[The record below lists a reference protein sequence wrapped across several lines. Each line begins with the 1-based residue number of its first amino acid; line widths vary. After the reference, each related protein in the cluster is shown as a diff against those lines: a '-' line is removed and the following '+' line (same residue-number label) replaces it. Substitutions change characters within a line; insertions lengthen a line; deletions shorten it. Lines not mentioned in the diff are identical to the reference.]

1 MIAESR
7 FFCLLIVAMVFT
19 GCNNDIFIKPVPQ
32 IEDIV
37 LDGHGDMA
45 KFSVNKRELKG
56 FNIDCPFWAGNCNV
70 FFYDKDGNEHQG
82 VIDINEVTKI
92 TFTTPCC
99 AIDFLIDG
107 NEVTV
112 VALDNTSS
120 QNIELWVT
128 LDYGGTV
135 SGFGI
140 VITPGDAMVLDNM
153 SYGMNPIQTDL
164 QLFNGPRRSLT
175 NNTPV
180 TQQLTIQPYFGA
192 TSTVLYESS
201 DNWETGVAGFVP
213 VLYYSDGEWIW
224 PPEPNA
230 HIEIGNRSAYTPY
243 GIDLD
248 KTISIDVP
256 PFSKTSVEVTVT
268 YATCLTAYS
277 CELIMPGSGIGNMS
291 WGTCQIR
298 QPIDYKIT
306 EVCEKL

>member
-1 MIAESR
+1 MTAVSR
-7 FFCLLIVAMVFT
+7 FFCLLIVASVFT
-19 GCNNDIFIKPVPQ
+19 GCNNDIFIKPVPP

-56 FNIDCPFWAGNCNV
+56 FNIDCPFWGGYSNV
-70 FFYDKDGNEHQG
+70 FFYDKDGNELQG
-82 VIDINEVTKI
+82 VIDIDEVTKI

-99 AIDFLIDG
+99 AVDFLIDG

-112 VALDNTSS
+112 VALDNTLS

-128 LDYGGTV
+128 LDYGATV
-135 SGFGI
+135 SGFEI
-140 VITPGDAMVLDNM
+140 IITPGDAMVLDNIG
-153 SYGMNPIQTDL
+153 YGVTPIQTDL
-164 QLFNGPRRSLT
+164 QLLNGPRRSLT

-180 TQQLTIQPYFGA
+180 TQQLTIQPFFGA
-192 TSTVLYESS
+192 TSTVLFESS

-213 VLYYSDGEWIW
+213 VLYYSDGEWLW

-230 HIEIGNRSAYTPY
+230 NIEIGNRSAYTPY
-243 GIDLD
+243 GIDLY
-248 KTISIDVP
+248 TMVSIEVP
-256 PFSKTSVEVTVT
+256 PHSKISVEVTVI
-268 YATCLTAYS
+268 YAKCVTNFS
-277 CELIMPGSGIGNMS
+277 CECILPNSGLSNIV

-306 EVCEKL
+306 AVCEEL